1 MLQKKFEQFLQQ
13 DVQKEEKSLYKPTN
27 IIQEISVCMLL
38 INHSFLDNILDKGLK
53 HRYMEN
59 TDVFLTD
66 LKNLLLAKNR
76 LKLGKFVEQKCIED
90 TEISKVNGYFDE
102 VKFNIE
108 EDWNRLVNA
117 RNTARNII
125 DKLLPDEKL
134 TEERVSAVYWI
145 GPNKNADNKEDIVL
159 ELSDGKQYSFF
170 LNKNLSS
177 SKSSSFNSFVVE
189 MVGDEVEK
197 LKSPEY
203 MPKWNKLV
211 QQWVKI
217 IYENANKNIQAHIE
231 KFIEVDR
238 IDSIDF
244 FKYYD
249 LKHRDPRFK
258 HLGEYIKEVDRNV
271 LFFSELMGLIWK
283 NRDVCF
289 INSDKVYREWM
300 ETKVFILNSRIL
312 EHFLTTSLTKNNLKD
327 IKKLKSGYKMALGKV
342 KMKLIKTLVEK
353 MGCTEKTTYYLS
365 NNGNVFVQ
373 VPSREFFRK
382 FFKDIKIKFDYH
394 VKLLVENIEEENDF
408 KIDIKLYL
416 DKEILMELKIVVK
429 FTSYEMNDKLTA
441 KYHFELPPNF
451 NFKVAKKLEQA

>member
-13 DVQKEEKSLYKPTN
+13 EIQKESKSLYKPTN
-27 IIQEISVCMLL
+27 IVQEISVCMLL
-38 INHSFLDNILDKGLK
+38 INHAFLDNILDKGLK
-53 HRYMEN
+53 HRYVEN
-59 TDVFLTD
+59 TNVFLTD

-76 LKLGKFVEQKCIED
+76 LKLGKFVEQKCVED

-102 VKFNIE
+102 VNFDIE
-108 EDWNRLVNA
+108 EDWNKLVNS

-134 TEERVSAVYWI
+134 TEDRVSAVYWI
-145 GPNKNADNKEDIVL
+145 GPNKDTDNKEDIVL

-170 LNKNLSS
+170 LNKSLSS
-177 SKSSSFNSFVVE
+177 SKSASFNSFVID

-197 LKSPEY
+197 LKSEEY
-203 MPKWNKLV
+203 MPRWNKLV

-238 IDSIDF
+238 IESISF
-244 FKYYD
+244 FNYYE

-258 HLGEYIKEVDRNV
+258 HLGEYIKELDKNV
-271 LFFSELMGLIWK
+271 LYFSELMGLVWK
-283 NRDVCF
+283 NKSSCF
-289 INSDKVYREWM
+289 INPDKVYREWM

-312 EHFLTTSLTKNNLKD
+312 EHFLTSSLTKNNLKD
-327 IKKLKSGYKMALGKV
+327 IKKLKSGYKMALGNV
-342 KMKLIKTLVEK
+342 KMKLVKTLVEK
-353 MGCTEKTTYYLS
+353 MGCTEKTTYFLS
-365 NNGNVFVQ
+365 NSGNIFLQ

-382 FFKDIKIKFDYH
+382 FYKDIKVKFDYH
-394 VKLLVENIEEENDF
+394 VKLLVENIEEDNDF
-408 KIDIKLYL
+408 DIDIKLYL
-416 DKEILMELKIVVK
+416 DKELLMELKIVVK

-451 NFKVAKKLEQA
+451 NFKVSKKLEQA